1 MSKGAPYSIAFP
13 PPVAIDAISRIDSR
27 ISMLSDPQRDYI
39 RKVARTL
46 QIIVG
51 ALAGGALMFM
61 AVVIFLVS
69 QNPPAA
75 APETPIITYVAYGLS
90 VFSGIAS
97 LVVPSLISN
106 RARQSLITGGV
117 SNWGLVKD
125 LPNAAELG
133 DVAPLA
139 AIYQTRTITSAAL
152 VQGAVFLACVAYLLE
167 HQRPVLIA
175 AGVLLLMIISK
186 FPTVSGLES
195 SIETDAATVQQMRQL
210 R

>member
-1 MSKGAPYSIAFP
+1 MPGRTVTVFL
-13 PPVAIDAISRIDSR
+13 RIDGGQ
-27 ISMLSDPQRDYI
+27 IGHYFPLVFET
-39 RKVARTL
+39 VAETAHKSSQETIL
-46 QIIVG
+46 YGVHI
-51 ALAGGALMFM
+51 GALMFM
-61 AVVIFLVS
+61 AVVIFLVL

-75 APETPIITYVAYGLS
+75 VPETPIITYAAYGLS
-90 VFSGIAS
+90 AFSGIAS
-97 LVVPSLISN
+97 LVVPNLISN
-106 RARQSLITGGV
+106 RARQSLIAGGV

-167 HQRPVLIA
+167 HQRPVLIV

-195 SIETDAATVQQMRQL
+195 SIESDAATVQLMRQL